1 MSEVLGSGLRDTVAC
16 FLRNGVCGIA
26 VMATLASTEAVLL

>member
-1 MSEVLGSGLRDTVAC
+1 MSEVFGSGLRDTVAC
-16 FLRNGVCGIA
+16 FLGNEVCRIV